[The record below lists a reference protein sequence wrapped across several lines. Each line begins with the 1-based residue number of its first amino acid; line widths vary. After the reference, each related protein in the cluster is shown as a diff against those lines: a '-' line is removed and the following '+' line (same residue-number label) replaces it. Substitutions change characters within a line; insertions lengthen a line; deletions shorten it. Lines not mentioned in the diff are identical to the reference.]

1 MLSIKVRNELTG
13 EWDAHG
19 VQKGV
24 EYAILTDEITKAW
37 SGMTTRQYKNLKG
50 LQKENLRDNMSTT
63 EIVLNMLAEVS
74 ATEISKTDNP
84 TTFEENKNVAKK
96 GGEIAGQARENIE
109 KRTGKSVI
117 TSKNATELNQVVVDL
132 IEGVVVEK
140 E

>member
-1 MLSIKVRNELTG
+1 M
-13 EWDAHG
+13 
-19 VQKGV
+19 
-24 EYAILTDEITKAW
+24 
-37 SGMTTRQYKNLKG
+37 
-50 LQKENLRDNMSTT
+50 
-63 EIVLNMLAEVS
+63 AEVS

-132 IEGVVVEK
+132 IENISK
-140 E
+140 EDKE